1 MHDPGFGSPS
11 GGHGRERPTDRQSGV
26 DRRTEFQ
33 PQVNTGEASDAPTF
47 ETGTTVVALTAG
59 DGVVLAADR
68 KASLGGRFTSNKDAE
83 KILRVHPTAAL
94 AISGSVGPAQSVA
107 ETLHAEASLYEARRG
122 EPMSMTA
129 LSQTAGQLLR
139 GLPVVPLLGGVD
151 DDGGH
156 VYELD
161 GGGSVMEDVYAAGG
175 SGMQLAYGV
184 LERRYDGV
192 RDLADATEAAV
203 DAVAAA
209 SERDTASGN
218 GVTVATVTDERM
230 QMEVADEADV
240 DALEPV
246 GDGDSADESTG
257 GNGEVA

>member
-1 MHDPGFGSPS
+1 MHDPDFGPQS
-11 GGHGRERPTDRQSGV
+11 GGRERQAEIG
-26 DRRTEFQ
+26 RRTEFR
-33 PQVNTGEASDAPTF
+33 PQVSAGEASDAPTF

-68 KASLGGRFTSNKDAE
+68 KASLGGRFTSNKNAE
-83 KILRVHPTAAL
+83 KILRVHPTAAM

-107 ETLHAEASLYEARRG
+107 ETLRAEASLYEARRG
-122 EPMSMTA
+122 EAMSMTA

-151 DDGGH
+151 DEGGH

-161 GGGSVMEDVYAAGG
+161 GGGSVMEDAYAAGG

-192 RDLADATEAAV
+192 SDLADATEAAV

-218 GVTVATVTDERM
+218 GVTVATITDDGVA
-230 QMEVADEADV
+230 MEVADVAEV
-240 DALEPV
+240 DALESV
-246 GDGDSADESTG
+246 DESAGTD
-257 GNGEVA
+257 GEVA